1 MSGGELKTGWKNYT
15 LLITLIKNNRNDLS
29 VPDGLD
35 SRANIISGALPNDR
49 KVNPPEDI
57 ITLNVYT
64 PKNAAQ

>member
-15 LLITLIKNNRNDLS
+15 LLITIKNNRNDLS